1 MKTKRVLK
9 KCSNPECNCKI
20 SVSKKRTDGLVFD
33 SPACRIRY
41 LQLHPEEIKKII
53 GRCSTCGQKLH
64 TSSRGTKKRRGHEG
78 K

>member
-9 KCSNPECNCKI
+9 KCSNPECNYQI
-20 SVSKKRTDGLVFD
+20 SVLKKKADSLVFD

-41 LQLHPEEIKKII
+41 LQLHPEEIKKRVA
-53 GRCSTCGQKLH
+53 RCSACGQKLH
-64 TSSRGTKKRRGHEG
+64 TFLKGNKKRRGHEG